1 MLILLM
7 IKLIILIIIIIMM
20 PRDRLYSCEAVEL
33 VSLRLIIHL
42 DLASDHV
49 D

>member
-7 IKLIILIIIIIMM
+7 IKLIILIIIIMM